1 MNPATLVLLIAALC
15 TDSLSAEALPHRIP
29 HITVLG
35 AVYCDACAYNNFS
48 KNSYFLRGA
57 EVQIDCKF
65 VANSTSREAMSI
77 TADRTTDRFGV
88 YKLEIPPVDGFEC
101 REGREIKSMCRAS
114 LSKSS
119 SRRCDVAGFRSSTA
133 HVAVKDRESN
143 VCYFNL
149 NALSYRP
156 ARRNVPR
163 CGAKEAAMSSFA
175 TSSFIFWPI
184 LPPFGIPW
192 PSLPFPFSPLPFLI
206 PPSLPFPFP
215 HISLPDPSSLPF
227 PIPSWLLPFL
237 KPPYFPFTFPP
248 IPFLTPTPTPT
259 PTPPYSSGFQPP
271 ALVPSSKP

>member
-1 MNPATLVLLIAALC
+1 MSRSLLRTSCASFVLFW
-15 TDSLSAEALPHRIP
+15 IP
-29 HITVLG
+29 PP
-35 AVYCDACAYNNFS
+35 
-48 KNSYFLRGA
+48 GA

-237 KPPYFPFTFPP
+237 KPPYFPFQFPP

>member
-35 AVYCDACAYNNFS
+35 A
-48 KNSYFLRGA
+48 
-57 EVQIDCKF
+57 IDCKF
-65 VANSTSREAMSI
+65 VTNSTSREEMSI

-119 SRRCDVAGFRSSTA
+119 SLRCNVAGFRSSTA

-163 CGAKEAAMSSFA
+163 CGAKETAMSSFA
-175 TSSFIFWPI
+175 TCSLIFWPI

-237 KPPYFPFTFPP
+237 KPPYFPFPFPP
-248 IPFLTPTPTPT
+248 IPFLTPTPTP
-259 PTPPYSSGFQPP
+259 PYSSGFPPP